1 MQFDE
6 YQERAMLNKKYGYGD
21 RITYP
26 TLGLASEAGE
36 VAGKVKKVLR
46 DKDGKFDLNTNEEIA
61 FELGDVLWYLAA
73 IADDMGTSLEAIAR
87 MNIIKLEDRRARG
100 VIAGSG
106 DNR

>member
-46 DKDGKFDLNTNEEIA
+46 DNAGVFTPESKEAIAYEIS
-61 FELGDVLWYLAA
+61 DCLWYIAA
-73 IADDMGTSLEAIAR
+73 IAEDLGFSLDTVAH
-87 MNIIKLEDRRARG
+87 MNITKLEDRRARG
-100 VIAGSG
+100 VISGSG
-106 DNR
+106 DSR